1 MMPEITVSAS
11 DAQVF
16 EVHTT
21 GGKELTIKAETY
33 EISEETNRIYFY
45 DAEGQEVK
53 DWIIFLR
60 GVAAI
65 HPRRPRK
72 LKMA

>member
-11 DAQVF
+11 NTQIF

-21 GGKELTIKAETY
+21 GGKELTIKADTY
-33 EISEETNRIYFY
+33 EIKEENNRIYFY
-45 DAEGQEVK
+45 DAKGQEVK
-53 DWIIFLR
+53 DWIIFLS

-65 HPRRPRK
+65 HPRRPRE
-72 LKMA
+72 LNMA